1 MQIAKNTIV
10 TITYQLS
17 NQTGE
22 VLENTDDGKEG
33 VSYLH
38 GGYDGIFPTAEEALE
53 GKSVGDKIDVTM
65 EPEYAFG
72 EYEADLVRVEPRHLF
87 PAEIEVGMQFEGAA
101 EGTDEFMLYTVTELT
116 EDTVVVDGNHP
127 LAGQTLEFRCT
138 VLEVRAATADEIA
151 HGHAHGEHGHS
162 H

>member
-17 NQTGE
+17 NLSGE
-22 VLENTDDGKEG
+22 LLEQVDAQEP

-38 GGYDGIFPTAEEALE
+38 GGYDGIFPTVEEALE
-53 GKSVGDKIDVTM
+53 GKQVGDRVELTM

-72 EYEADLVRVEPRHLF
+72 EYEAELVRIEARNLF
-87 PAEIEVGMQFEGAA
+87 PAETVVGMQFEGAA
-101 EGTDEFMLYTVTELT
+101 EGSDDYMLYTVTDLT

-127 LAGQTLEFRCT
+127 LAGQTLRFDCT
-138 VLEVRAATADEIA
+138 VIDVRPATADEIA
-151 HGHAHGEHGHS
+151 HGHAHGEHGHE